1 MSSCFVTDCVAL
13 SEIQTKSGRKS
24 RFEGLAYSI
33 RSRGCAST
41 TSTRWHQMNE
51 LPDADFGLL
60 RPDVMWHPTAGVLA
74 TFHGQ
79 RSGLSSRLFAS
90 HAAGVSGSARIGVP
104 LLWRRVP
111 PDSL

>member
-60 RPDVMWHPTAGVLA
+60 RPDVMRSEKPAGRADLKALHIQYDHAVVQAQHPRGGTK
-74 TFHGQ
+74 
-79 RSGLSSRLFAS
+79 
-90 HAAGVSGSARIGVP
+90 
-104 LLWRRVP
+104 
-111 PDSL
+111 